1 MQEDKYNLILYIIN
15 MYLPVILFIFTTGTK
30 LYNCPW
36 QRDSCRH
43 NANWTP
49 ELHPSVKYLNASQTV
64 NLLKFTFTKHKKVNI
79 FLFFPCKIVLL
90 HVTCSS
96 CFTWIFFNVC
106 ETNAH
111 THLRLQ
117 RSHRTSLMHI
127 LYIPLIC
134 ILLCLFHIT
143 VVREAECHALST
155 PLFPEGDEPG
165 LRDLSHDGGQM
176 LLVAWR
182 GGFTV
187 SVRAV
192 TAINQGL
199 TLEETKTLSQLK
211 GDVDGNA
218 KRAKSTAVLL
228 LVLCRKIKH

>member
-1 MQEDKYNLILYIIN
+1 
-15 MYLPVILFIFTTGTK
+15 
-30 LYNCPW
+30 
-36 QRDSCRH
+36 
-43 NANWTP
+43 
-49 ELHPSVKYLNASQTV
+49 
-64 NLLKFTFTKHKKVNI
+64 
-79 FLFFPCKIVLL
+79 
-90 HVTCSS
+90 
-96 CFTWIFFNVC
+96 
-106 ETNAH
+106 
-111 THLRLQ
+111 
-117 RSHRTSLMHI
+117 MHI

-143 VVREAECHALST
+143 VVRKAECHALST

-218 KRAKSTAVLL
+218 KIEHASKIYCCVVIGIVQKNQTLNSYISILL
-228 LVLCRKIKH
+228 GESVDRW